1 MRQNRWY
8 IYQKER
14 FPVLMYIPM
23 ILAFSFSA
31 VSYSSLLRGGGINP
45 WAVVVSFITSFTFF
59 MLLRIADEHK
69 DYEEDCMYRPYRAVP
84 RGLVKL
90 KELFRIGVAL
100 IIIQFMAA
108 LFLNPFLLPLLLVLW
123 IYYACMT
130 REFFASEWLKHHLF
144 VYMFSHMLIMPLL
157 DMYAAACDFL
167 PTMGYAFIPAMLWFV
182 ASSFFD
188 GIVVELCR
196 KMRAPQDE
204 EEGVATYS
212 SMWGRGRAAAVVL
225 ASMVLSTIATAR
237 ATSLVGC
244 AHISA
249 TVLAFVALLCAIPVI
264 KYLRNPSSKNAAKLE
279 LMSGIWTIAD
289 YTCLGVLP
297 LIYTWLN

>member
-1 MRQNRWY
+1 MKGNRWY

-31 VSYSSLLRGGGINP
+31 VSYSFLLRGGRFNP

-69 DYEEDCMYRPYRAVP
+69 DYEEDCAYRPYRAVP
-84 RGLVKL
+84 RGLVTL
-90 KELFRIGVAL
+90 KELYRIGVGLILLQLVCAL
-100 IIIQFMAA
+100 
-108 LFLNPFLLPLLLVLW
+108 LLNPYLLPLLAVLW
-123 IYYACMT
+123 LYYASMT
-130 REFFASEWLKHHLF
+130 KEFFAPQWLKRHMF

-167 PTMGYAFIPAMLWFV
+167 PTQGYGFIVSMIWFV
-182 ASSFFD
+182 LSSFFD

-196 KMRAPQDE
+196 KLRAPEDE
-204 EEGVATYS
+204 EEGVQTYS
-212 SMWGRGRAAAVVL
+212 VMWGRPRSVAVVL
-225 ASMVLSTIATAR
+225 LSMTLSVISTGM
-237 ATSLVGC
+237 ATSRIGG
-244 AHISA
+244 
-249 TVLAFVALLCAIPVI
+249 FYVAVPTLSVVAVLCAAPLFR
-264 KYLRNPSSKNAAKLE
+264 YLKKPTGKNAGILE

-297 LIYTWLN
+297 LIFLGR